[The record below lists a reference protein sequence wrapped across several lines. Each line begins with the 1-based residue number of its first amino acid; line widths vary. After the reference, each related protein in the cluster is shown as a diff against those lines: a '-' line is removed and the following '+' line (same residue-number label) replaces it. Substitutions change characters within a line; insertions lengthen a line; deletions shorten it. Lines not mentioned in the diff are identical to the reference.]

1 MELQP
6 SRKATLTKSSFHFRT
21 CFPSST
27 SKSWFPVQNCRKLKA
42 HLFLLFTCPP
52 APGILVLMAAARST
66 NQCQR
71 GQQLAANWLPFP
83 WVAFLAIVWFR
94 SWEPWLQVS
103 PVNPIRAPSNDCFS
117 SDSKSEQIKVTKVI
131 FNFHSVS
138 KFAPKLLRFILVA
151 GVHPI

>member
-1 MELQP
+1 MELLP

-103 PVNPIRAPSNDCFS
+103 PVAHIISTLVDITSINFVFNLNFS
-117 SDSKSEQIKVTKVI
+117 QSATDEGDQRRESRKQ
-131 FNFHSVS
+131 
-138 KFAPKLLRFILVA
+138 
-151 GVHPI
+151 